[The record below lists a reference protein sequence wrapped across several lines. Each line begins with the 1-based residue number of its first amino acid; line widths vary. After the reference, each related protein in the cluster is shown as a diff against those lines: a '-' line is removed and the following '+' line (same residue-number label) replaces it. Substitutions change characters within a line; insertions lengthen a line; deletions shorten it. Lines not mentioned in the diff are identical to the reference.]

1 MQEYFSTKPQF
12 AKTQEFLPNL
22 VKPYMTI
29 KQTEVSEDLVLAL
42 DEALINGAD
51 AQTVLDQAQ
60 NDAQAV
66 LDEAAAEE

>member
-1 MQEYFSTKPQF
+1 
-12 AKTQEFLPNL
+12 
-22 VKPYMTI
+22 MTI